1 MMGDFS
7 IYLLKRANSSDFV
20 NMMVSHESFHFVTI
34 LTRISH
40 LSASLIDN
48 FFVNGGLLERS
59 QADVIVSDGSDLL
72 LLISKIKSTTN
83 MVGEHGKDE
92 KEKLSK

>member
-1 MMGDFS
+1 M
-7 IYLLKRANSSDFV
+7 NSSDCV
-20 NMMVSHESFHFVTI
+20 NMMVSNDSFPLVTI

-59 QADVIVSDGSDLL
+59 QADAIVSNGSDHL
-72 LLISKIKSTTN
+72 LLISK
-83 MVGEHGKDE
+83 
-92 KEKLSK
+92 